1 MSGTG
6 VASARSAVAALTQ
19 ATGRPYELRGRMA
32 GGETGAHE
40 VTGPAGERLVFKWE
54 TDPAS
59 QIDRRRGAELT
70 ERLRVE
76 ASWPVPR
83 QEVVEHHDV
92 MFVLQELLPGVPLG
106 ELTHELLDE
115 LLELH
120 ERRLALS
127 VPVTDQSWPQGL
139 LRTLVIGGRGYCRHE
154 SLRDYD
160 GRTARLVDRIEAIG
174 RSLVPDDL
182 PGGDVVHWD
191 WHPGNILECDGSLSA
206 VIDNDFV
213 TTGDARFD
221 LVTLAVA
228 SLTMPC
234 APGTRD
240 RLMDAAFVALTDRQR
255 DAYVGHLLIRVLDW
269 PIRSHR
275 TDEIEFWLA
284 RVDYLLPG

>member
-1 MSGTG
+1 MSGLA
-6 VASARSAVAALTQ
+6 VASAGSAVAALAR
-19 ATGRPYELRGRMA
+19 ATGRRYELRGRLA

-40 VTGPAGERLVFKWE
+40 VVGPAGERLVFKWE
-54 TDPAS
+54 ANPAA
-59 QIDRRRGAELT
+59 QIDRRRGAVLA

-83 QEVVEHHDV
+83 QEVIEHHGV
-92 MFVLQELLPGVPLG
+92 MFVLQELLAGAPLS
-106 ELTHELLDE
+106 ELTHRLLDE
-115 LLELH
+115 LFELH

-127 VPVTDQSWPQGL
+127 VASSEQSWPQEL
-139 LRTLVIGGRGYCRHE
+139 LRTLVIGGRGYCLHE
-154 SLRDYD
+154 SLRSYD
-160 GRTARLVDRIEAIG
+160 ERTARLVARIEAIG

-191 WHPGNILECDGSLSA
+191 WHPGNFLACDGGLSG
-206 VIDNDFV
+206 VVDNDFV

-240 RLMDAAFVALTDRQR
+240 RLMDTAFDALTARQH
-255 DAYVGHLLIRVLDW
+255 DAYIGHLLLRILDW
-269 PIRSHR
+269 PIRGR
-275 TDEIEFWLA
+275 RVDEIEFWLA
-284 RVDYLLPG
+284 HVDDLLPG